1 MRLVG
6 KFTEKD
12 LRLGNDKKACEK
24 IERETNG
31 EIRYFIT
38 KIIKTKIIKR
48 NRVPI
53 ALEVYGMTTKEYCE
67 SKAI

>member
-1 MRLVG
+1 MKLVG

-12 LRLGNDKKACEK
+12 LRLGNDTKACEK
-24 IERETNG
+24 IKRETNG
-31 EIRYFIT
+31 KICYFT
-38 KIIKTKIIKR
+38 TKIIKR

-53 ALEVYGMTTKEYCE
+53 AMEVYGMTTKEYCE

>member
-1 MRLVG
+1 MKFIG

-38 KIIKTKIIKR
+38 KIIKH

-53 ALEVYGMTTKEYCE
+53 AMKVYGMTAKEYCE